1 MNPMRW
7 IARTTVTLA
16 ALVLASQAFAAP
28 CPETLGPATPK
39 DGQPGVFFAPANE
52 THERAQTFTVVNAG
66 RIRAIEIWDGRKSG
80 GATGGNAIFDLRPA
94 PLGIPAENSASA
106 LASVS
111 LIESQLPTTQGWFR
125 VEFGDAGP
133 LVAVGDILA
142 LVVRTTSTWNV
153 EWNGTQATQ
162 PGDVYPGGQAYTKL
176 PLDGPA
182 GAAGWHDVDEFFPDS
197 QQSDYAIHILTCELA
212 VPASPA
218 TWGSLKARY
227 R

>member
-1 MNPMRW
+1 VKTP
-7 IARTTVTLA
+7 LA
-16 ALVLASQAFAAP
+16 ATLLILLSASQAFAAP
-28 CPETLGPATPK
+28 CPETLGPAIELAPS
-39 DGQPGVFFAPANE
+39 GSFYAPADQQIY
-52 THERAQTFTVVNAG
+52 RAQTFTVVNAG

-80 GATGGNAIFDLRPA
+80 LATGGNAIFDLRPA

-111 LIESQLPTTQGWFR
+111 LLESQLPTVAGWFR

-133 LVAVGDILA
+133 LVAVGDVLA
-142 LVVRTTSTWNV
+142 LVVRTTSTWSV
-153 EWNGTQATQ
+153 EWRGTQTTQ
-162 PGDVYPGGQAYTKL
+162 PGDIYPGGQAYTHL
-176 PLDGPA
+176 PEGGPLSP
-182 GAAGWHDVDEFFPDS
+182 GWHDLDEFFPDS
-197 QQSDYAIHILTCELA
+197 QQSDFEMRIQTCELA